1 MINFCAWMKV
11 YSLNFGQNS
20 PTEVVIILPSFLNK
34 ADLYKVYRRESP
46 APHIKEST
54 MYQLMKSKFG
64 PRRDDLTL
72 PWIRLSKFSSHS
84 KCDVCLALEQFMRTA
99 KSPAEIEYG
108 RSLKLQH
115 SSTYSQARVAVNEF
129 IQKSITFPNE
139 VLAFQCDG
147 MDNQKSML
155 PRVLEKSKHLSGMF
169 KLPCKIY
176 GCVASSS
183 LYPGNRKIRFL
194 TNHGKKFVK

>member
-1 MINFCAWMKV
+1 MKV

-34 ADLYKVYRRESP
+34 ADLYKVYRKESP

-54 MYQLMKSKFG
+54 MYKLMKSKFG
-64 PRRDDLTL
+64 PRRDDLSL

-84 KCDVCLALEQFMRTA
+84 KCDVCVALDQFMRKA

-108 RSLKLQH
+108 RGLKLQH
-115 SSTYSQARVAVNEF
+115 SMIYSQARVAVNEF

-139 VLAFQCDG
+139 VLALQVDG

-155 PRVLEKSKHLSGMF
+155 PRILEKNKQFSGMF

-176 GCVASSS
+176 GCVTSSS
-183 LYPGNRKIRFL
+183 MYPGNRKIRFL
-194 TNHGKKFVK
+194 TNHGKFVINLTV